1 MSNFINIAKNF
12 SNKKYFIQI
21 LNKIY
26 LMFFD
31 KKPKLSNQENLKKIN
46 DLKKYAESFL
56 KNIDLDLYNEAI
68 IETNKIIEKS
78 DLITKNYKN
87 IKFGGNYAI
96 EIHYF
101 LTRHYKPKIIL
112 ETGVA
117 AGYSSYAFLEAINKN
132 DVGKLFSSDF
142 PYFRLKNP
150 EQYIGIVVPDNLKKN
165 WRLETLG
172 DDKNIEIYKKE
183 FKKIDLLFYDSDKRY
198 SSKRKFFKKITNYIN
213 ENTIIIIDDLHN
225 DSFFFEYI
233 EERGIKN
240 WHVLESSRKH
250 IVGLIMLD

>member
-1 MSNFINIAKNF
+1 M
-12 SNKKYFIQI
+12 

-31 KKPKLSNQENLKKIN
+31 KKPKLTNENNLQKINYFKKPAEEFLKKIDSN
-46 DLKKYAESFL
+46 
-56 KNIDLDLYNEAI
+56 LYEETI
-68 IETNKIIEKS
+68 IEINKIFEKS
-78 DLITKNYKN
+78 DKITNNYQN
-87 IKFGGNYAI
+87 IEFGGNYAI

-132 DVGKLFSSDF
+132 DIGKLFSSDF

-198 SSKRKFFKKITNYIN
+198 SSKKKFFNKITNYIN
-213 ENTIIIIDDLHN
+213 KNSIIIIDDLHN

-233 EERGIKN
+233 EERRIKN

>member
-1 MSNFINIAKNF
+1 M
-12 SNKKYFIQI
+12 
-21 LNKIY
+21 
-26 LMFFD
+26 
-31 KKPKLSNQENLKKIN
+31 
-46 DLKKYAESFL
+46 
-56 KNIDLDLYNEAI
+56 
-68 IETNKIIEKS
+68 
-78 DLITKNYKN
+78 
-87 IKFGGNYAI
+87 
-96 EIHYF
+96 
-101 LTRHYKPKIIL
+101 
-112 ETGVA
+112 A